1 MSPLDSYQSYSSHS
15 RSPKLMEYEMFF
27 LLVLLL
33 LLLLLSLSL
42 SLSLLLLLLL
52 FYKITESFSNY
63 TWRSWLIKLAPSSP
77 MQLYPKSSPITKVL
91 LLKVLYN
98 MDASWT
104 RKKEHYYKTSHHIN
118 GWLFAEFT
126 VLKSGDS
133 PMNF

>member
-15 RSPKLMEYEMFF
+15 RTPKLMEYEMFF

-33 LLLLLSLSL
+33 LLLLLLSL
-42 SLSLLLLLLL
+42 LLLLLLL

-91 LLKVLYN
+91 LLNVLYN

-104 RKKEHYYKTSHHIN
+104 RKKEHYYKISHHIN

-126 VLKSGDS
+126 VIKSRDS

>member
-15 RSPKLMEYEMFF
+15 RTPKLMEYEMFF

-33 LLLLLSLSL
+33 LLLLLLLSL
-42 SLSLLLLLLL
+42 LLLLLLLLL

-91 LLKVLYN
+91 LLNVLYN

-104 RKKEHYYKTSHHIN
+104 RKKEHYYKISHHIN
-118 GWLFAEFT
+118 DWLFAEFT

>member
-1 MSPLDSYQSYSSHS
+1 MLPLDSYQSYSSHS
-15 RSPKLMEYEMFF
+15 RTPKLMEYEMLF

-33 LLLLLSLSL
+33 LLLLL
-42 SLSLLLLLLL
+42 LLL
-52 FYKITESFSNY
+52 FYKIIESFSNY

-91 LLKVLYN
+91 LLNVLYN

-104 RKKEHYYKTSHHIN
+104 RKKERYYKISHHIN

-133 PMNF
+133 PINF